1 MVFNGK
7 IKVTQPYTWNGKTGH
22 GGIDI
27 VGLDSDKIRAQVP
40 GVVERVQFWNG
51 KTKTGSQ
58 SYGNLVIVKGDN
70 GLRYYYAHLKTIL
83 VKKGERVA
91 KDQPLGVMGSTGNST
106 GPHLHFEIRRG
117 ANKDTRISP
126 ASSLGIPLGIP
137 NERGEYQLSTPSSQP
152 SAKKSNTEIAYEVIR
167 GLWGNGLERK
177 QRLARAGYDYKAIQ
191 RIVNH
196 LI

>member
-1 MVFNGK
+1 MVFNGR

-27 VGLDSDKIRAQVP
+27 VGLESDKVRALAA
-40 GVVERVQFWNG
+40 GVVERVQFWDG

-58 SYGNLVIVKGDN
+58 SYGNLVIVKGDD

-91 KDQPLGVMGSTGNST
+91 KDQELGVMGSTGNST

-117 ANKDTRISP
+117 ANRGTRMSP
-126 ASSLGIPLGIP
+126 ANSLGIP
-137 NERGEYQLSTPSSQP
+137 NERGEYKLSAPSSQP

-177 QRLARAGYDYKAIQ
+177 QRLTRAGYDYKAIQ
-191 RIVNH
+191 RIVNR

>member
-27 VGLDSDKIRAQVP
+27 VGLDSDKVRALAS
-40 GVVERVQFWNG
+40 GVVERVQFWDG

-58 SYGNLVIVKGDN
+58 SYGNLVIVKDEYGY
-70 GLRYYYAHLKTIL
+70 RFYYAHLKTIL
-83 VKKGERVA
+83 VKKGEHVV
-91 KDQPLGVMGSTGNST
+91 KDQELGVMGSTGNST
-106 GPHLHFEIRRG
+106 GPHLHFEMRKGSNR
-117 ANKDTRISP
+117 DSRISP
-126 ASSLGIPLGIP
+126 ANSLGIP
-137 NERGEYQLSTPSSQP
+137 NKRGEYQLSAPSAQPSS
-152 SAKKSNTEIAYEVIR
+152 KKSNTEIAYEVIR

-177 QRLARAGYDYKAIQ
+177 QRLTRAGYDYKAIQ
-191 RIVNH
+191 RIVNR

>member
-1 MVFNGK
+1 MVFNGR
-7 IKVTQPYTWNGKTGH
+7 IKVTQPYTWNNKTGH

-27 VGLDSDKIRAQVP
+27 VGLDSDKVRAQVP
-40 GVVERVQFWNG
+40 GVVERVQFWDG

-58 SYGNLVIVKGDN
+58 SYGNLVIVKGDD

-91 KDQPLGVMGSTGNST
+91 KDQELGVMGSTGNST

-117 ANKDTRISP
+117 ANRDSRISP
-126 ASSLGIPLGIP
+126 ASSLGIP
-137 NERGEYQLSTPSSQP
+137 NERGEYQLSAP
-152 SAKKSNTEIAYEVIR
+152 AKKSNLEIAREVIR
-167 GLWGNGLERK
+167 GEWGNGLERK
-177 QRLARAGYDYKAIQ
+177 QRLTRAGYDYKAIQ
-191 RIVNH
+191 RIVNR